1 MARIRLRVRFNGGVI
16 DRTFVFITL
25 ANYAAGSTLDYLQFV
40 RGQHYAAQGGEN
52 SGTAYLYWR
61 NLCARVKDLVDEV
74 RLHYNLAANP
84 EAGPGAILRV
94 PSGRNLNCPYHGA
107 IKPIFANTTDISA
120 NITKGNVSSG
130 DPNSAFNDVFDDIN
144 IVDEGDLPDLT
155 GNPSVLI
162 VDDVFS
168 TGKTVVA
175 IIQKLQQYFPA
186 ETAYVVA
193 CPLRIAFTTAQLAAI
208 ATQHDTLPL

>member
-1 MARIRLRVRFNGGVI
+1 MARIRLRVRFNGGAI
-16 DRTFVFITL
+16 DRTFVLITL
-25 ANYAAGSTLDYLQFV
+25 GNYDAGNTLDYLQFV

-61 NLCARVKDLVDEV
+61 HLCARVRDLVDDV
-74 RLHYNLAANP
+74 RLHYGLAANP
-84 EAGPGAILRV
+84 DAGPCAILRG
-94 PSGRNLNCPYHGA
+94 PSGRNLNCPYYA
-107 IKPIFANTTDISA
+107 SIKPIFANTNDISA

-130 DPNSAFNDVFDDIN
+130 DPNSTFNDVFHDID
-144 IVDEGDLPDLT
+144 IVDQGDLPDLT

-168 TGKTVVA
+168 TGKTGVA
-175 IIQKLQQYFPA
+175 IIEKLQQHFPA

-208 ATQHDTLPL
+208 ATQHHTLPF